1 MGWRTSWIR
10 RGVRDGDEGTR
21 ADPGGSAPEESG
33 TEEEVPAP
41 RGIAELEHD
50 VVRLDWA
57 ERDAYGSLLAAI
69 QEHDSTREAY
79 ARWQHARERRLVA
92 EARLDVL
99 DVARRAARRTTR

>member
-10 RGVRDGDEGTR
+10 RGGRDGDDDGTR
-21 ADPGGSAPEESG
+21 AEAAPEESG
-33 TEEEVPAP
+33 TEEELAATP
-41 RGIAELEHD
+41 GIAELEHD

-99 DVARRAARRTTR
+99 SVARRAGRPATR